1 MAVDYGAARTG
12 VAFSDVGQ
20 SIAGE
25 CYVVRE
31 KNRGSL
37 AAILARDARA
47 RGADT
52 ALLGLPVNMDGTEGE
67 SAKKAKKLAALL
79 EREGLN
85 VILRDERL
93 TTVAAHEIL
102 AENGVFGKKRG
113 DKVDAVAAAVILEE
127 YLREKGG
134 A

>member
-12 VAFSDVGQ
+12 VAFSDISRLIV
-20 SIAGE
+20 GE

-31 KNRGSL
+31 KNRGTL
-37 AAILARDARA
+37 AEILARDAA
-47 RGADT
+47 ERGADT

-67 SAKKAKKLAALL
+67 SAKKAKKLGALL
-79 EREGLN
+79 ERAGLS

-93 TTVAAHEIL
+93 TTVEAHEIL
-102 AENGVFGKKRG
+102 SENGVFGKKRG
-113 DKVDAVAAAVILEE
+113 AKVDAVAAAVILEE
-127 YLREKGG
+127 YLSEQSG